1 MDWREDISLLIFP
14 EFNLIKQFVVVRFK
28 PSYLIS
34 HADACD
40 IIYIPSACIRMH
52 PVCMRNFASV
62 QDSIVEGL
70 LVDKGKVKKSKK
82 RVSKSNKLAQVSSFL
97 AAREIS

>member
-1 MDWREDISLLIFP
+1 MP
-14 EFNLIKQFVVVRFK
+14 
-28 PSYLIS
+28 
-34 HADACD
+34 
-40 IIYIPSACIRMH
+40 